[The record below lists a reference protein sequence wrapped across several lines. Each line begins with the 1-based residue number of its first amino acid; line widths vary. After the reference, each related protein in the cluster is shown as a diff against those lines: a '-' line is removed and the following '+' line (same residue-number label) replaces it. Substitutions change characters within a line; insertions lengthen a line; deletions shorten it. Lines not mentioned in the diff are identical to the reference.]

1 MQISEDN
8 KTIPNVTYTKSL
20 GLITN
25 NTLKWGR
32 YIEQLINRLSLLCY
46 ATRQIKP
53 YISQT
58 TLITIYYSPFPSIM
72 SYGII
77 FWGNSTQ
84 SSKMFKIQKRVIG
97 IIMGKRSR
105 DPCRNMVKEL
115 KILPFIMQY
124 MLSLL

>member
-1 MQISEDN
+1 
-8 KTIPNVTYTKSL
+8 
-20 GLITN
+20 
-25 NTLKWGR
+25 
-32 YIEQLINRLSLLCY
+32 
-46 ATRQIKP
+46 
-53 YISQT
+53 
-58 TLITIYYSPFPSIM
+58 M

>member
-1 MQISEDN
+1 LQISEDN

-20 GLITN
+20 GLIIN

-46 ATRQIKP
+46 AIRQIKP
-53 YISQT
+53 YTSQT

-84 SSKMFKIQKRVIG
+84 SSKMFKIEKRVIG

-105 DPCRNMVKEL
+105 DSCRNMVKEL